1 MGNTFGIE
9 KKPFQYGV
17 FLDIPSKEGETKIL
31 RRPDVANSSL
41 YKSDQY
47 GLGSVIAAFDR
58 CLLKFPNKKFLGTR
72 KHIQKDEY
80 GEYEWK
86 TFAQIN
92 ELSNYFLY
100 GINELNL
107 CPEINFE
114 DIKETYKFFGIYSK
128 NREEWVVADLGCQK
142 NSITIV
148 TIYDTLGVQ
157 AIEFIFNQTLL
168 TSILMESKTLNKI
181 ISLKKENKVGHLQ
194 NIIVLPCE
202 NDDEMEANF
211 KLCKELGFNMYYYD
225 EIIQRGKEFDK
236 NNKTKPQFKKATP
249 ETILVF
255 CYTSGTTGNPK
266 GAMIPNN
273 CLLSAVTALQSIG
286 ETLTEDD
293 VYFSYLPLAHIMEQ
307 LIMTAT
313 MVFGCSV
320 GFFSGSPLRLA
331 EDCQHLHPTYF
342 CGVPRV
348 FTKVYDLI
356 MKNINQ
362 NKNKILK
369 NIALKAIETKLNN
382 YKNYGVLHHVI
393 YDALVFNRIR
403 NILGGK
409 IRFMI
414 VGSAPMPSEVIKFLR
429 IAFCCPIIEGYG
441 QTENCAGVLLSH
453 RTDTSSGHL
462 GGLSG
467 CCELKLVDVPELGYT
482 SKDVNEQGIVE
493 PRGEICIRGS
503 NVFKGYFRDVE
514 KTREALDEDGWLHS
528 GDIGVIMT
536 SFGNAVR
543 IIDRKKNIFKI
554 SQGEY
559 IATDKVENCL
569 SNSKYVNQICIYG
582 DSLKSYIISIV
593 VPEKEECLS
602 FLREKG
608 IEVNNDNIEEYYD
621 KEILKKEIL
630 KDLDNIGRKNDLK
643 GFEIPKAVYLSK
655 ESFSAE
661 NNLSTPTMKLKHAEI
676 RKKFA
681 KEIEEMYKAE

>member
-1 MGNTFGIE
+1 MGNTFGKE

-17 FLDIPSKEGETKIL
+17 FLDNPPKENESKIL

-47 GLGSVIAAFDR
+47 GLGSFIAAFDR
-58 CLLKFPNKKFLGTR
+58 CLLKFPNKNFLGTR

-86 TFAQIN
+86 TFAQID

-107 CPEINFE
+107 CPEIDFE
-114 DIKETYKFFGIYSK
+114 DPKETYKFLGIYSK
-128 NREEWVVADLGCQK
+128 NREEWIVADLGCQK

-148 TIYDTLGVQ
+148 TIYDTLGVK
-157 AIEFIFNQTLL
+157 AIEYIFNQTLL

-181 ISLKKENKVGHLQ
+181 IGLKKENKVGHLE

-202 NDDEMEANF
+202 NDDEMETNF
-211 KLCKELGFNMYYYD
+211 KICKELGFNMYYYS
-225 EIIQRGKEFDK
+225 EIIERGKEFDL
-236 NNKTKPQFKKATP
+236 NNKIKPQFQKATP
-249 ETILVF
+249 ETILTF

-273 CLLSAVTALQSIG
+273 CLLSAITAMECVGPS
-286 ETLTEDD
+286 LTEDD
-293 VYFSYLPLAHIMEQ
+293 VYYSYLPLAHIMEQ
-307 LIMTAT
+307 LIITAT
-313 MVFGCSV
+313 VVFGCSV
-320 GFFSGSPLRLA
+320 GFFSGSPLRFS
-331 EDCQHLHPTYF
+331 EDCQHLHPTFF

-362 NKNKILK
+362 KNIILK
-369 NIALKAIETKLNN
+369 NIIYKAIETKLYN
-382 YKNYGVLHHVI
+382 YEKYGVLYHVI
-393 YDALVFNRIR
+393 YDALLFNKIK
-403 NILGGK
+403 IMLGGNLK
-409 IRFMI
+409 WML
-414 VGSAPMPSEVIKFLR
+414 VGSAPMPREVIKFLR
-429 IAFCCPIIEGYG
+429 IAFCCPIVEGYG
-441 QTENCAGVLLSH
+441 QTEDCAGVLLSH
-453 RTDTSSGHL
+453 VSDTSSGHL

-467 CCELKLVDVPELGYT
+467 CCELKLVDIPELKYT
-482 SKDVNEQGIVE
+482 SKDVNEKGIVE

-503 NVFKGYFRDVE
+503 NVFKGYFRDPE
-514 KTREALDEDGWLHS
+514 KTKEALDEDGWLHS
-528 GDIGVIMT
+528 GDVGLIMT

-559 IATDKVENCL
+559 IATDKVEDCL
-569 SNSKYVNQICIYG
+569 SGSKYVNQICIYG
-582 DSLKSYIISIV
+582 KGTKSYIISII
-593 VPEKEECLS
+593 VPEKKECIS

-621 KEILKKEIL
+621 KEILIKEIL
-630 KDLDNIGRKNDLK
+630 QDLDIIGRKNDLK
-643 GFEIPKAVYLSK
+643 GFEIPKEIYLSK
-655 ESFSAE
+655 EPFTSE
-661 NNLSTPTMKLKHAEI
+661 NNLLTPTMKLKHSEI
-676 RKKFA
+676 IKKFE
-681 KEIEEMYKAE
+681 KEIEEMYKEE